1 MYHISE
7 DKRAKQSAELLYQG
21 LIECMKKKHFS
32 EITIT
37 DLQAVSGIA
46 RTTFYRAFDNISDIL
61 YWKCDTCFKN
71 VLGNATPDMFSSE
84 FGLAR
89 HYFRYWMEH
98 SDILELLVK
107 INRQDIIY
115 ACHMKNADALQQKY
129 GKLNGLNIEHSN
141 YFMAIR
147 TGFTIS
153 ILTTWLKG
161 GRKESLDEIM
171 NIIAEQLSLL
181 ARNSATP
188 F

>member
-21 LIECMKKKHFS
+21 LMKCMRQKPFS

-37 DLQAVSGIA
+37 DLQAASGIA
-46 RTTFYRAFDNISDIL
+46 RTTFYRAFDHISDIL
-61 YWKCDTCFKN
+61 YWKCDTCFKH
-71 VLGNATPDMFSSE
+71 VLGNATPDMFTDE
-84 FGLAR
+84 LGLAR

-98 SDILELLVK
+98 SDILELLVR

-115 ACHMKNADALQQKY
+115 ACHMKNAEALQRQY
-129 GKLNGLNIEHSN
+129 GRINGLNAGQSN

-153 ILTTWLKG
+153 VLTAWLKG
-161 GRKESLDEIM
+161 GKKESPDEITE
-171 NIIAEQLSLL
+171 IIAEQLSLL
-181 ARNSATP
+181 ARSL
-188 F
+188 

>member
-7 DKRAKQSAELLYQG
+7 DKRAKQSAELIYNG
-21 LIECMKKKHFS
+21 LIECIKKKPFS
-32 EITIT
+32 EITVT
-37 DLQAVSGIA
+37 DLQRASGVA
-46 RTTFYRAFDNISDIL
+46 RTTFYRAFDNLSDIL
-61 YWKCDTCFKN
+61 YWKCDACFKD
-71 VLGNATPDMFSSE
+71 VLGNLTPNMFINE
-84 FGLAR
+84 LVLAR

-98 SDILELLVK
+98 SDILELLID

-115 ACHMKNADALQQKY
+115 ACHMKNADALQKQY
-129 GKLNGLNIEHSN
+129 GKPEGLNIEHSN

-161 GRKESLDEIM
+161 GKKETPDEIAE
-171 NIIAEQLSLL
+171 IIKEQLMLL
-181 ARNSATP
+181 IGNTTKQ